1 MYFTKQKRILDQ
13 AFDDPVRKAAPRE
26 IAEKPV
32 VEVSTEKS
40 EKGLAEIYED
50 EYMKQVYN
58 VDKKK
63 DELDATKKELQIMF
77 TRISVAL
84 DRLCNANFTPAAAV
98 KPLTVVSS
106 APALAME
113 EALPMSVSSE
123 TQKAPEEV
131 YRSDTKVLKG
141 SSEKDKEERE
151 RERRVGVE
159 NESNVDEEGAEEGA
173 EDTQGERAARA
184 CCIR

>member
-1 MYFTKQKRILDQ
+1 MYSTKQKRILDQ

-151 RERRVGVE
+151 RERRVGVA

-173 EDTQGERAARA
+173 EDTQGERAA
-184 CCIR
+184 